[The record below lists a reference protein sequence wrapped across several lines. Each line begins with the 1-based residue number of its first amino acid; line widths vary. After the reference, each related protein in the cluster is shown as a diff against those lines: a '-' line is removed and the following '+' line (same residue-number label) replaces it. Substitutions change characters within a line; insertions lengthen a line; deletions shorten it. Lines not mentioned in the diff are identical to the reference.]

1 MFKDVS
7 GDWRSDSLGA
17 THLTL
22 KETIY
27 PQVNSSINRDIIT
40 SLPGRAGR
48 REGSFIKQPPKLP
61 LVPELNDHD
70 SSKPNLSGSEGG
82 DHV

>member
-40 SLPGRAGR
+40 SLSRSSWAEGR
-48 REGSFIKQPPKLP
+48 KLYKAAAKIAP
-61 LVPELNDHD
+61 RP
-70 SSKPNLSGSEGG
+70 
-82 DHV
+82 